1 MGEKKK
7 QTNAPLLVWCVCVI
21 CLLSFYRSRR
31 IIVVIPQAGH
41 VVVWPSVCVGVNPRR
56 GLSASSFQLPLEHQG
71 PQPIWVKK
79 KKKKA
84 SSSFSTGAM
93 IGGPPEGG

>member
-1 MGEKKK
+1 MHHFWSG
-7 QTNAPLLVWCVCVI
+7 VCLFAVF
-21 CLLSFYRSRR
+21 LSFPSYYRRNSTGRSCGCLA
-31 IIVVIPQAGH
+31 VY
-41 VVVWPSVCVGVNPRR
+41 VCVGVNPRR